1 MKLRKYLHIILIGI
15 IVFLTSCNNNKK
27 DFLTQKEKSWLQQHP
42 NIKIAVSTTFPPF
55 QFSDN
60 DQNPVGISIDILHLL
75 EENINYN
82 FEKVYYDNWKNI
94 LNAGKTKQVDV
105 ILEIQETID
114 RKNYF
119 HFTKPFISIP
129 HVIIM
134 RKNTVNHI
142 SIDELENLQIGLVN
156 NYAVQEYI
164 KEFYPELDLYP
175 LPNDLTCLR
184 ALSNQKIDAV
194 ITQQG
199 YASYE
204 IHKEVLTNL
213 QIVGNI
219 GYDNE
224 LGFAVRKDWTMLTR
238 ILDKG
243 LARIKLKDKNEII
256 HKWIPIHPSPFWQS
270 NYFWGIALLVLV
282 GLILF
287 FTMVYLWNKTL
298 RKRVAIKTY
307 QLTKLKEKAEESNR
321 LKSSFLAN
329 MSHEIRTPMN
339 AIQGFSELIITDKLS
354 QEQKERYSEIISK
367 NCDSLSKLIDEIL
380 DLSQIES
387 GLITIENQ
395 EFELINCVEEV
406 IYSNSIN
413 IPKDKNIQIIF
424 SNQLKQDSLLI
435 NTDPLRFKQILN
447 NLLSNAIKF
456 TNQGNVTITGSI
468 SDINEL
474 QICVQDHGIGIE
486 KSALNTI
493 FDRFRKIENDATVL
507 YRGSGLGLNICKKL
521 LGLMDGKIWVKSTI
535 GMGSSFYF
543 TLPIKP

>member
-1 MKLRKYLHIILIGI
+1 MKFRKYLHLIFIGI
-15 IVFLTSCNNNKK
+15 IVFLTSCSSKSE
-27 DFLTQKEKSWLQQHP
+27 DFLTQKEKKWLEQHP
-42 NIKIAVSTTFPPF
+42 NIKIAVSTNFPPF
-55 QFSDN
+55 QFTDTDN
-60 DQNPVGISIDILHLL
+60 NSIGISVDILNLL
-75 EENINYN
+75 EENIKYK
-82 FEKVYYDNWKNI
+82 FEKVYFTNWKNI
-94 LNAGKTKQVDV
+94 LTAGKTKQVDV
-105 ILEIQETID
+105 ILEIQETAD
-114 RKNYF
+114 RKNYL

-134 RKNTVNHI
+134 RKSIVDNI
-142 SIDELENLQIGLVN
+142 SIDELENLQIGVVN

-164 KEFYPELDLYP
+164 KEFYPELNLVP

-204 IHKEVLTNL
+204 IHNEVLSNL
-213 QIVGNI
+213 QIVGDI
-219 GYDNE
+219 GYNNE
-224 LGFAVRKDWTMLTR
+224 LGFAVRKDWAILTR

-243 LARIKLKDKNEII
+243 LARIKLKEKNEII
-256 HKWIPIHPSPFWQS
+256 EKWIPIHPTPFWRS
-270 NYFWGIALLVLV
+270 NIFWGITLIVAI

-287 FTMVYLWNKTL
+287 FSMVYLWNRTL
-298 RKRVAIKTY
+298 RRRVAIKTY

-339 AIQGFSELIITDKLS
+339 AIQGFSELILSDKLS
-354 QEQKERYSEIISK
+354 QEQKERYSIIISK
-367 NCDSLSKLIDEIL
+367 NCESLSKLVDEIL

-387 GLITIENQ
+387 GLITIQNK
-395 EFELINCVEEV
+395 EFELINCLEEI

-413 IPKDKNIQIIF
+413 IPSEKNIQIKLD
-424 SNQLKQDSLLI
+424 NQLKQESLLI
-435 NTDPLRFKQILN
+435 NTDILRFKQILN

-456 TNQGNVTITGSI
+456 TNHGDITITANI
-468 SDINEL
+468 SDPNEF

-486 KSALNTI
+486 KSALNSI
-493 FDRFRKIENDATVL
+493 FDRFRKIENDTTVL

-535 GMGSSFYF
+535 GIGSSFYF